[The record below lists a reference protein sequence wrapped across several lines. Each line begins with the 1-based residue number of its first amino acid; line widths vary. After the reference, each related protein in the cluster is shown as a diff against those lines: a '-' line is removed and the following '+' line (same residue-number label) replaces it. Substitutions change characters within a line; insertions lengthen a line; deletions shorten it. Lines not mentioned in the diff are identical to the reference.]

1 MKRLI
6 LILSVMLLAVLP
18 VCTVQGASQQTVDEI
33 EELTFNKINGE
44 NEQEG
49 SQQEAGPTDNEEHT
63 NGLIA
68 DLAWILLLGA
78 IVTLLFKKLKQP
90 VVLGYI
96 LAGFLAGPKFV
107 FLPSISSLGNIE
119 FWAEIGI
126 VVLMFSLGL
135 EFSFKKLMNSGSS
148 AIVTTLIIITGMT
161 LAGFGVG
168 KLLHFNG
175 INCIFLGGM
184 ISMSSTTIIL
194 KALTDL
200 GLKQKKFA
208 TLVLSVLII
217 EDLFA
222 VLMLVLLSSI
232 AVGNV
237 EGKELL
243 FSIGKLAFFLI
254 IWFVVGVFV
263 FPGLL
268 SKIRKYLNEETL
280 LVLSMALCFS
290 MAIFSVMCGFSLEL
304 GAFVM
309 GSILAGT
316 TAAERMEKVVVPVK
330 DLFGAVFF
338 ISVGMM
344 VDPTI
349 IVTYWWEILILAAV
363 VITGM
368 ILFGSLGMLATGQS
382 LRVAMESGFTLTQI
396 GEFSFIIASLG
407 MSMGVLVPALYPII
421 VAVSV
426 ITIFTTPYFIKLA
439 NPTYKFIEPR
449 LPASLQFLIDRY
461 TKQTSDSSDT
471 KKLWKDILKRYLWR
485 IVLYSVIL
493 TAIII
498 ASKML
503 LYPLMEYLMGNLG
516 HLIATILTLIIMAPF
531 LVALSF
537 SSLKGNEKMNLH
549 SSASFY
555 DVPLVAMRIVRYI
568 IALFFLVYFFGQHYP
583 STTAWLIGVG
593 CFVLILV
600 FASTRLFKRYKK
612 MEKRFIDNLNI
623 RENMRSG
630 KNNNLVDD
638 LHQAFIEVGPSSG
651 FVGDKLKDSGLRSD
665 YGLSVS
671 SIQRGH
677 ELIPLPSGEAR
688 IFPGDILGVIG
699 TDEQIKALN
708 DDIEAEKKAHES
720 REVIR
725 PKVELSSI
733 KLSEKSPIIN
743 VPIGKTDIRDKYYSM
758 LVKIYRDEE
767 GYMQPVPGLTLRAG
781 DVVWLVGDPSQFE
794 KMK

>member
-1 MKRLI
+1 M
-6 LILSVMLLAVLP
+6 VANGQE
-18 VCTVQGASQQTVDEI
+18 TVREI
-33 EELTFNKINGE
+33 EAVAYDKINDMTSHAPKSDDQSAMEGE
-44 NEQEG
+44 EG
-49 SQQEAGPTDNEEHT
+49 MT
-63 NGLIA
+63 NGLIG
-68 DLAWILLLGA
+68 DLAWVLLLGA
-78 IVTLLFKKLKQP
+78 VVTLLFKKLKQP

-96 LAGFLAGPKFV
+96 LAGFLASPKFIY
-107 FLPSISSLGNIE
+107 LPSISNLANIE

-168 KLLHFNG
+168 KILHFNT

-200 GLKQKKFA
+200 GLRQKKFA
-208 TLVLSVLII
+208 NLVLSVLII

-222 VLMLVLLSSI
+222 VLMLVLLSSL
-232 AVGNV
+232 AVGDV
-237 EGKELL
+237 QGAELL
-243 FSIGKLAFFLI
+243 FSVGKLLFFLI
-254 IWFVVGVFV
+254 IWFVVGVFLL
-263 FPGLL
+263 PGFLT
-268 SKIRKYLNEETL
+268 KIRRFLNEETL
-280 LVLSMALCFS
+280 LVLSMGLCFS
-290 MAIFSVMCGFSLEL
+290 MAVFSVLCGFSLEL

-309 GSILAGT
+309 GSVLAGT
-316 TAAERMEKVVVPVK
+316 TAAERMEKVIVPVK

-344 VDPTI
+344 VDPAV

-363 VITGM
+363 VVAGM
-368 ILFGSLGMLATGQS
+368 IVFGSLGMLVTGQP
-382 LRVAMESGFTLTQI
+382 LRVAIESGFTLTQI

-407 MSMGVLVPALYPII
+407 MGLGVLVPALYPII

-426 ITIFTTPYFIKLA
+426 ITIFTTPYFIKMADPAYRL
-439 NPTYKFIEPR
+439 IEPR
-449 LPASLQFLIDRY
+449 LPASLQFLIERY
-461 TKQTSDSSDT
+461 TKQTADSSET

-493 TAIII
+493 IAIIMV
-498 ASKML
+498 SKLL
-503 LYPLMEYLMGNLG
+503 LYPMMDNLLGKVG
-516 HLIATILTLIIMAPF
+516 HIISTLITLAVMGPF

-537 SSLKGNEKMNLH
+537 SSLKKDEKMKLH

-568 IALFFLVYFFGQHYP
+568 IALFFLVYFFGQYYP
-583 STTAWLIGVG
+583 ATVAWFVGIG
-593 CFVLILV
+593 CFVIILV
-600 FASTRLFKRYKK
+600 FASTRLFKRYKR

-623 RENMRSG
+623 RENTRYG
-630 KNNNLVDD
+630 TNNNLVDD

-651 FVGDKLKDSGLRSD
+651 FVGDRLKDSGLRSD

-677 ELIPLPSGEAR
+677 ELIPLPSGNAR

-699 TDEQIKALN
+699 TDEQIKQLN
-708 DDIEAEKKAHES
+708 DDIEMEKKAHES
-720 REVIR
+720 RTVVR
-725 PKVELSSI
+725 PQVELTSL
-733 KLSEKSPIIN
+733 KLTPSSPI
-743 VPIGKTDIRDKYYSM
+743 VGMPIGDTNLRGEFYSM
-758 LVKIYRDEE
+758 LVKVFREGE
-767 GYMQPVPGLTLRAG
+767 GYLQPEPSLTLQPG
-781 DVVWLVGDPSQFE
+781 DVVWLVGDPAQFE